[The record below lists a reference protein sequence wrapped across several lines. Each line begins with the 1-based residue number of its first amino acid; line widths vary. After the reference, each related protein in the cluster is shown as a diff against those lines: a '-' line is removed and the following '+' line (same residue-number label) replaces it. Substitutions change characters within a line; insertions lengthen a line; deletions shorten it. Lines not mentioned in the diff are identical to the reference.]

1 MEITPEEAKAK
12 IKELRGKLTLIDEII
27 ENHQQQIKYYTL
39 LKEALSQK
47 IDIAEKNLEEYI
59 NGGKS

>member
-1 MEITPEEAKAK
+1 MEIKPEEAKAK
-12 IKELRGKLTLIDEII
+12 LKELRGKLTLIDEII
-27 ENHQQQIKYYTL
+27 ENHKEQIKYYLL

-59 NGGKS
+59 NGGKR